1 MEYNLINEDMKIIVL
16 AFSKKLVT
24 DFSRLISML
33 CYYVDIFLG
42 KDDFT
47 IKLILKLHVRIECTF
62 A

>member
-33 CYYVDIFLG
+33 CYYVDIFL
-42 KDDFT
+42 
-47 IKLILKLHVRIECTF
+47 
-62 A
+62 